1 MVTDT
6 QDGEAISKEQRSLS
20 VITHV
25 EFKSCSALTL
35 SYLAMVE
42 NKCLGIYVSQIY
54 TCSIDSELT

>member
-25 EFKSCSALTL
+25 EFEKL
-35 SYLAMVE
+35 
-42 NKCLGIYVSQIY
+42 
-54 TCSIDSELT
+54 